1 MGILQSFMRNISRIS
16 ARRTMVLC
24 AVVLL
29 LPSYL
34 LPGQAGAKG
43 GVESGGKAKL
53 PELCGMIPEKGNCKG
68 NFHAIYF
75 DPETGRCQEK
85 WGCFGTVFKSM
96 EECRKLCEKDN
107 PDSASQALLLY
118 LNQGNDDPAAVRKF
132 IEEGADVNY
141 SDEQYRI
148 TPLHNAAHFGNGE
161 VTRVLL
167 ENGADVN
174 AKNAEGNTPLFA
186 AVHQQNAEVTAML
199 IGKGADVNAKNNY
212 GYAPIRAAS
221 RNGNAEILKILIEG
235 GGDVNVKD
243 NQGSTPL
250 HVAVDEGD
258 AETVGILIDNGADI
272 DAIGAFGDSP
282 IHSAVAHRHVI
293 IVEMLVAKGAR
304 LTIRDRRGNTPLDIA
319 EQAGDSELIAILKRH
334 RSVEI

>member
-1 MGILQSFMRNISRIS
+1 MGILQRFMRNISRVS
-16 ARRTMVLC
+16 ARWTMVLC
-24 AVVLL
+24 SAVFM

-34 LPGQAGAKG
+34 LPGQAGADG
-43 GVESGGKAKL
+43 NVTSGAKAKL
-53 PELCGMIPEKGNCKG
+53 PEICGIVPEERHCKG

-75 DPETGRCQEK
+75 DPGSGRCQEK

-107 PDSASQALLLY
+107 PDAASQALLLY
-118 LNQGNDDPAAVRKF
+118 LNQGNADPAAVRKF

-148 TPLHNAAHFGNGE
+148 TPLHNAAHFGHGE
-161 VTRVLL
+161 VTKVLL
-167 ENGADVN
+167 DNGADVN
-174 AKNAEGNTPLFA
+174 AKNGEGNTPLFA
-186 AVHQQNAEVTAML
+186 AVHQQNAEVAAML
-199 IGKGADVNAKNNY
+199 IRKGADVNAKNNY

-221 RNGNAEILKILIEG
+221 RNGNAEILKILIDG
-235 GGDVNVKD
+235 GADVNLKD

-258 AETVGILIDNGADI
+258 AETVRILIANGADI

-282 IHSAVAHRHVI
+282 IHSAVAHRQVK
-293 IVEMLVAKGAR
+293 IVQMLVDKGAR

-319 EQAGDSELIAILKRH
+319 EQAGDSELIAILKKH